1 MGLYSK
7 MSPVQGIQV
16 VVWNLSESVE
26 ELLRMTPLCAS
37 ETEAC
42 LAIPV
47 PAKQKEFLAGKYV
60 IEKACTLLNIPY
72 HGLAKDEHGKPYLLD
87 SELDISL
94 THTEEYVAVAF
105 SEIGAVGLDLEQP
118 RDQILRIFPR
128 LFSVK
133 EVEDVQGDL
142 DEATVYWS
150 AKEAMYKLYGK
161 RAVDFRKH
169 LLLWRTGELLEG
181 EIRMDDFQHN
191 CRFFITKLAPYYLV
205 LVY

>member
-16 VVWNLSESVE
+16 VIWNLTESVE
-26 ELLRMTPLCAS
+26 ELLRLTPLCA
-37 ETEAC
+37 EDTAAC
-42 LAIPV
+42 LSIPV

-60 IEKACTLLNIPY
+60 IERACALLSIPF
-72 HGLAKDEHGKPYLLD
+72 HGIAKDEHGKPYLLD
-87 SELDISL
+87 SKIDLSL
-94 THTEEYVAVAF
+94 THTEEFIAVAF

-128 LFSVK
+128 LFSPV
-133 EVEDVQGDL
+133 EVEAVQGDL

-161 RAVDFRKH
+161 RSVDFRKH
-169 LLLWRTGELLEG
+169 LQLWRSEGELQGKIAIDEYLH
-181 EIRMDDFQHN
+181 I
-191 CRFFITKLAPYYLV
+191 CRFKIELLPPYYLV
-205 LVY
+205 LAY

>member
-1 MGLYSK
+1 
-7 MSPVQGIQV
+7 MSPVNGIQV
-16 VVWNLSESVE
+16 VVWDLSESVE
-26 ELLRMTPLCAS
+26 ELLRLTPLCAA

-60 IEKACTLLNIPY
+60 IERACGLLGIPFR
-72 HGLAKDEHGKPYLLD
+72 GLAKDEHGKPYLLD
-87 SELDISL
+87 SAIEISL
-94 THTEEYVAVAF
+94 THTEQYIAVAF

-128 LFSVK
+128 LFSPA
-133 EVEDVQGDL
+133 EVEAVKQDL
-142 DEATVYWS
+142 EEATVYWS

-169 LLLWRTGELLEG
+169 LLLWRSKGTLEG
-181 EIRMDDFQHN
+181 KIHIDEFFHE
-191 CRFFITKLAPYYLV
+191 CRFHISRLSQYYLV
-205 LVY
+205 LAY